1 MKKITKVFLVL
12 IILIFVVVAG
22 FCFYYSFILNKE
34 SKPKNVYGKIIDKI
48 DKNLYD
54 YFMFDKKYV
63 LGDNFNVSGE
73 IDFELDGTY
82 YLQNSSINPDDIKIY
97 NKISN
102 LTNATTTYKYIQNN
116 DEDKLYKEI
125 NQKINEEEVLLKKVF
140 LENATEYV
148 FINGASDKYINN
160 GNSIYFETIDG
171 SHTTKDNID
180 YIHTFIVNALKNS
193 LLEEYFEKEA
203 ITTNVDDG
211 TKDVYQMS
219 IRLDDKR
226 VKKIIN
232 SIIKDIKS
240 DERAN
245 NIICGVY
252 KDFETYK
259 LNDDERI
266 LEKDE
271 VYTINVYT
279 DKIWFSP
286 LKYEIIHL
294 KNNERSTYTYVGDL
308 KGHFTYV
315 HNEQLKYG
323 VSVQIN
329 HKTYLF
335 EFNDSYGKSIGKIK
349 LDKYDNMYSL
359 DVDLTLD
366 KKTYLVTYSSKVKD
380 YEKNKKYTINDLVHI
395 KYSEDEIIKFS
406 GDIKNNIEV
415 NVDSTIKEEVGD
427 VVIRSSLTEV
437 EETNYNNIKER
448 LTERFER

>member
-82 YLQNSSINPDDIKIY
+82 YLQNSSVNPDDIKIY

-102 LTNATTTYKYIQNN
+102 LTNATTIYKYIQNN

-294 KNNERSTYTYVGDL
+294 KNNERSTYSYVGDL

-380 YEKNKKYTINDLVHI
+380 YEKNNKYTINDLVHI
-395 KYSEDEIIKFS
+395 KYSEDDIIKFS

>member
-82 YLQNSSINPDDIKIY
+82 YLQNSSVNLDDIKIY

-116 DEDKLYKEI
+116 EEDKLYKEI

-148 FINGASDKYINN
+148 FINGVSDKYINN

-171 SHTTKDNID
+171 SHTTKDNIE

-203 ITTNVDDG
+203 ITTNVGDE

-232 SIIKDIKS
+232 SIIKEIKS

-294 KNNERSTYTYVGDL
+294 KNNERSTYSYVGDL

-448 LTERFER
+448 LTERLER

>member
-380 YEKNKKYTINDLVHI
+380 YEKNNKYTINDLVHI
-395 KYSEDEIIKFS
+395 KYSEDDIIKFS

>member
-82 YLQNSSINPDDIKIY
+82 YLQNSSVNPDDIKIY

-116 DEDKLYKEI
+116 EEDKLYKEI

-171 SHTTKDNID
+171 SHTTKDNIE
-180 YIHTFIVNALKNS
+180 YLHTFIVNALKNS

-203 ITTNVDDG
+203 ITTNVDNE

-226 VKKIIN
+226 VKRIIN

-252 KDFETYK
+252 KDFEKYK
-259 LNDDERI
+259 LDDDERI

-271 VYTINVYT
+271 VYTVNVYT

-294 KNNERSTYTYVGDL
+294 KNNERSTYSYVGDL
-308 KGHFTYV
+308 KGHFAYV
-315 HNEQLKYG
+315 HNEELKYG
-323 VSVQIN
+323 VNVQIN

-380 YEKNKKYTINDLVHI
+380 YEKNKKYTINDLAHI

-415 NVDSTIKEEVGD
+415 NVDSTIKEEVGE

>member
-82 YLQNSSINPDDIKIY
+82 YLQNSSVNPDDIKIY

-329 HKTYLF
+329 HLF

-380 YEKNKKYTINDLVHI
+380 YEKNNKYTINDLVHI

>member
-102 LTNATTTYKYIQNN
+102 LTNTTTTYKYIQNN

>member
-82 YLQNSSINPDDIKIY
+82 YLQNSSVNPDDIKIY

-380 YEKNKKYTINDLVHI
+380 YEKNNKYTINDLVHI

>member
-1 MKKITKVFLVL
+1 MVL

>member
-102 LTNATTTYKYIQNN
+102 LTNTTTTYKYIQNN

-125 NQKINEEEVLLKKVF
+125 NQKINDEEVLLKKVF

-294 KNNERSTYTYVGDL
+294 KNNERSTYSYVGDL

-380 YEKNKKYTINDLVHI
+380 YEKNNKYTINDLVHI
-395 KYSEDEIIKFS
+395 KYSEDDIIKFS

-448 LTERFER
+448 LAERFER

>member
-294 KNNERSTYTYVGDL
+294 KNNERSTYSYVGDL

-380 YEKNKKYTINDLVHI
+380 YEKNNKYTINDLVHI
-395 KYSEDEIIKFS
+395 KYSEDDIIKFS

>member
-82 YLQNSSINPDDIKIY
+82 YLQNSSVNPDDIKIY

-102 LTNATTTYKYIQNN
+102 LTNTTTTYKYIQNN

-180 YIHTFIVNALKNS
+180 YIHAFIVNALKNS

-406 GDIKNNIEV
+406 GDIKNNIEI